1 MEAAPSYKQKAFAYI
16 TRGVGGEREILL
28 LAHPD
33 HPEAGIQVPAGTMLA
48 AEPVLEAVLRE
59 ASEET
64 GLKDLTVARVLGTVE
79 FDARPFGRN
88 EVHLRHFVHLRC
100 GDEREDRW
108 EHWEEFP
115 DDEPG
120 GRVRFELY
128 WARLDEGM
136 PELIAGHGAFLG
148 ALLAGEDEG

>member
-1 MEAAPSYKQKAFAYI
+1 MDDAPAYKQKAFAYI
-16 TRGVGGEREILL
+16 TRRAGAEREILL

-33 HPEAGIQVPAGTMLA
+33 HPEAGIQVPAGTMTDG
-48 AEPVLEAVLRE
+48 EPVLAAVLRE

-64 GLKDLTVARVLGTVE
+64 GLRDLTVTRLLGTAE

-88 EVHLRHFVHLRC
+88 EVHLRHFAHVEC
-100 GDEREDRW
+100 ADETPTRW

-128 WARLDEGM
+128 WAPLDERV
-136 PELIAGHGAFLG
+136 PDLIADHGALLG
-148 ALLAGEDEG
+148 ALLAG

>member
-1 MEAAPSYKQKAFAYI
+1 MDDAPPYKQKAFAYI
-16 TRGVGGEREILL
+16 TRGAGVDREILL

-33 HPEAGIQVPAGTMLA
+33 HPEAGIQVPAGTMKER
-48 AEPVLEAVLRE
+48 EPVLEAVLRE
-59 ASEET
+59 AAEET
-64 GLKDLTVARVLGTVE
+64 GLRDLTVVRVLGTAE

-88 EVHLRHFVHLRC
+88 EVHLRHFAHLEC
-100 GDEREDRW
+100 GDATADRW

-128 WARLDEGM
+128 WVPLDGRV
-136 PELIAGHGAFLG
+136 PALIADHGAMLA
-148 ALLAGEDEG
+148 ALMAGTG